1 MHTVKINN
9 RKKTLKDWCA
19 IFDASYSTARRR
31 LLNGE
36 TDPTKL
42 FASNKHKPADIQARI
57 EKLYGKPKEVID
69 TVYKS
74 EDKVDTP
81 KTELLPM
88 QYDVFTPPTRDAI
101 LLVDVLGEELLAE
114 LRRECRYHSGMPLTQ
129 AVHEAIKMWTAD
141 AQAKRMVAR
150 DIAKAEDKK
159 AWSLW

>member
-9 RKKTLKDWCA
+9 RKKSLKDWCA
-19 IFDASYSTARRR
+19 IFDANYSTAWRRFTE
-31 LLNGE
+31 GE

-42 FASNKHKPADIQARI
+42 FASNKHKPADIQAKI
-57 EKLYGKPKEVID
+57 EKLYGKPKDIN

-150 DIAKAEDKK
+150 SVAKEEDKK